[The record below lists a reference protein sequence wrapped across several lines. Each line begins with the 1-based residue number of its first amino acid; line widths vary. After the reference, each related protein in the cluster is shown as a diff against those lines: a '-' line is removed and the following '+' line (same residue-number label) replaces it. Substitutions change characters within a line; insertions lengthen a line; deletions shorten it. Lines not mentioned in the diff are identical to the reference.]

1 MCMYKKGNLHAY
13 AHVCA
18 CARVCVCV
26 HVCMRCVLLCVYSG
40 RAYSYKIHM
49 SFKNVRRITYTT
61 HLRINVT

>member
-1 MCMYKKGNLHAY
+1 MHAS
-13 AHVCA
+13 VCL
-18 CARVCVCV
+18 CARVYAVRV
-26 HVCMRCVLLCVYSG
+26 VVCVYSG